1 MLAISV
7 EFLHGTFRGDPDGTA
22 VTGELTRGEWPPSPA
37 RLFAALVAADG
48 TRQASRVTDGHELVW
63 LEGLPP
69 PAIHAHPE
77 TRHQKLQP
85 RYVVEHG
92 ESFAKKSKPG
102 KPPELF
108 THHEYMGR
116 KPSLQR
122 SGVRIS
128 LRSPLVIYR
137 WYVEPPGEG
146 TLESLERRAA
156 RVGYLGASDSPV
168 RVRVVTEMPRGA
180 VGEVFVPDPNGD
192 IHVRVPRPGDVDLLD
207 RMYDAW
213 QERGASMTR
222 SQFPAL
228 LHWARYRSPG
238 YPDVT
243 DRGEVVAWLR
253 LQPAVSGRRITA
265 VTALFKDAVL
275 SRHQRTYGEPP
286 AILHGHGFTSP
297 GYDLARYLALPDV
310 GSPRS
315 RGRIHG
321 LALWLPPGSD
331 RVQRRKA
338 RDSAVAIDALIGR
351 GIEARVEPRGDEERP
366 WAANPRRW
374 WGPSHT
380 WVTAFP
386 VVYERRGVP
395 GLSEAARWCRHA
407 GLPEPIAFRSCRTPL
422 LSGGVDLAPVEVNRP
437 GRPALPYSHAEFRF
451 AEPITGPVVIGA
463 GRQRGLGLCV
473 PVDD

>member
-48 TRQASRVTDGHELVW
+48 TRQASRVTDGHELIW
-63 LEGLPP
+63 LEGLPA

-77 TRHQKLQP
+77 PSNQVLRP
-85 RYVVEHG
+85 RFVVAQRG
-92 ESFAKKSKPG
+92 APAKS
-102 KPPELF
+102 
-108 THHEYMGR
+108 THHEYVARGGALHR
-116 KPSLQR
+116 PGARVALAN
-122 SGVRIS
+122 
-128 LRSPLVIYR
+128 PLVVYR
-137 WYVEPPGEG
+137 WTVEPPGEE
-146 TLESLERRAA
+146 TLDSIRRRAA
-156 RVGYLGASDSPV
+156 RVGYLGASDSPA
-168 RVRVVTEMPRGA
+168 RVRVSTRMPCGT
-180 VGEVFVPDPNGD
+180 VGEVFVPDPKGD
-192 IHVRVPRPGDVDLLD
+192 IRISVPRPGDVAVLD

-213 QERGASMTR
+213 KERGASMTR

-228 LHWARYRSPG
+228 LHRATYRSPG
-238 YPDVT
+238 IDDAT

-253 LQPAVSGRRITA
+253 LHPAVSGRRIAA

-275 SRHQRTYGEPP
+275 SQHQRMHGDPP
-286 AILHGHGFTSP
+286 AILHGHGFMRS

-310 GSPRS
+310 GSPHS

-321 LALWLPPGSD
+321 LALWLPPGTD
-331 RVQRRKA
+331 RDQRRKA
-338 RDSAVAIDALIGR
+338 RDAAIAIDALVGR
-351 GIEARVEPRGDEERP
+351 GIEARVEPRGHEERP

-374 WGPSHT
+374 RGPSPT

-386 VVYERRGVP
+386 VVHERRGVP
-395 GLSEAARWCRHA
+395 GLSDAACWCRHA
-407 GLPEPIAFRSCRTPL
+407 GLPDPIAFRSLRTPL
-422 LSGGVDLAPVEVNRP
+422 LPGAVDLAPVEVNRP

-451 AEPITGPVVIGA
+451 AEAIAGPVVIGA

>member
-22 VTGELTRGEWPPSPA
+22 VTGGLTRGEWPPSPA

-48 TRQASRVTDGHELVW
+48 TRLASRVTDGHELIW
-63 LEGLPP
+63 LEALPA
-69 PAIHAHPE
+69 PAIHAQPDPC
-77 TRHQKLQP
+77 HQVLE
-85 RYVVEHG
+85 RRFVVKHV
-92 ESFAKKSKPG
+92 PHG
-102 KPPELF
+102 KPAKN
-108 THHEYMGR
+108 THHEYVAREGALHR
-116 KPSLQR
+116 P
-122 SGVRIS
+122 GVRVAP
-128 LRSPLVIYR
+128 RNPLVVYR
-137 WYVEPPGEG
+137 WNVEPPDEE
-146 TLESLERRAA
+146 TLDSIARRAA

-168 RVRVVTEMPRGA
+168 RIRVSTKLPCGA
-180 VGEVFVPDPNGD
+180 TGEIFVPDPNGD
-192 IHVRVPRPGDVDLLD
+192 IRISIPRPGHVGVLD

-213 QERGASMTR
+213 QERGASVSR

-228 LHWARYRSPG
+228 LHWAPYRSPG
-238 YPDVT
+238 DPDGT

-253 LQPAVSGRRITA
+253 LHPAVSGRRIAA
-265 VTALFKDAVL
+265 VTALFKEAVL
-275 SRHQRTYGEPP
+275 SRHQRMLGDPP
-286 AILHGHGFTSP
+286 AILHGHGFMRS

-310 GSPRS
+310 GYPRS

-321 LALWLPPGSD
+321 LALWLPPGSG
-331 RVQRRKA
+331 RVQRQRA
-338 RDSAVAIDALIGR
+338 HDAAVAIDALVGR

-374 WGPSHT
+374 RGPSPA

-386 VVYERRGVP
+386 VVHERRGVP
-395 GLSEAARWCRHA
+395 GLSEVARWCRHA
-407 GLPEPIAFRSCRTPL
+407 GLPDPIAFRSLRTPL
-422 LSGGVDLAPVEVNRP
+422 LPGAVDLAPVEVNRP

-451 AEPITGPVVIGA
+451 AESIAGPVVIGA